1 MLQLCLN
8 HACSI
13 LVLLVWCCFFFKP
26 TYLSTCCRLRDVI
39 HTENKLYLV
48 FEFLH
53 QDLKKFMDSSS
64 VTGIPLPLVK
74 VTTTADLNSYFQQLI
89 LLRIVLNWAYF
100 AVFAELSFS
109 AAARPG
115 FLPLSQGS
123 PSRPEA
129 PEPPHQRPGWDQAGW
144 LWPGKSLRS
153 TRPRIYTWSKAL
165 TTYLSKC

>member
-1 MLQLCLN
+1 MLAVFLFYLFDV
-8 HACSI
+8 A
-13 LVLLVWCCFFFKP
+13 FFSKP

-89 LLRIVLNWAYF
+89 LLRIVLWKSGLTQ
-100 AVFAELSFS
+100 LSIFCCVCRAIFFS
-109 AAARPG
+109 CCKAWLSATLTG
-115 FLPLSQGS
+115 FSI
-123 PSRPEA
+123 E
-129 PEPPHQRPGWDQAGW
+129 
-144 LWPGKSLRS
+144 
-153 TRPRIYTWSKAL
+153 TWSPRTSSSTPRVRSSWL
-165 TTYLSKC
+165 TLAWQEPSEYPSAHIHMK